1 MKVLA
6 SAALV
11 GFMAFPALGQDCHQF
26 DALDATLRADY
37 SERSIILAVDSNG
50 AAFLFYGNPE
60 TESWTIVLLAGQCA
74 QVMAYGVGYEEVP
87 AFPGE
92 PS

>member
-11 GFMAFPALGQDCHQF
+11 GFMAFPAFGQDCHEF
-26 DALDATLRADY
+26 DVLDATLRADY
-37 SERSIILAVDSNG
+37 AERSIILAMTDTG
-50 AAFLFYGNPE
+50 AAFLFYGNPN
-60 TESWTIVLLAGQCA
+60 TESWTIVLLNGACA
-74 QVMAYGVGYEEVP
+74 SVMAYGTGYEEVP